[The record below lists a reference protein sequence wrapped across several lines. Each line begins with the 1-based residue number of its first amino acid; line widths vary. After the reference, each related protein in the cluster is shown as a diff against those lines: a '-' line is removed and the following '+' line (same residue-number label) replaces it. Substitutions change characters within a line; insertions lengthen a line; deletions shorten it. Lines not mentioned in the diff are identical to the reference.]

1 MRRELR
7 GTRILITGASS
18 GIGRCLAEQA
28 AREGARLALVA
39 RTADK
44 LRELASALAVYG
56 AEVVPVAADITSE
69 HDRQEILSRVVERF
83 DGLDVLINNAGVGS
97 WGHFAESSE
106 AILRQVME
114 VNFFAPAEL
123 IRLAIPMLRKGR
135 NPAIVNVASMCGRRG
150 IPGWTEY
157 SASKF
162 ALCGLTE
169 ALRGEMVRFGIDV
182 LLIVPGL
189 TRSDLWQ
196 HLLRNSGRYPL
207 DLSKAMLPENVAAGI
222 LRALKKNRTE
232 TTLGR
237 EARWI
242 LRVNRFMP
250 RLVDAFL
257 VRQVRRLYASA

>member
-7 GTRILITGASS
+7 GTRVLITGASS

-44 LRELASALAVYG
+44 LRELASALSASG
-56 AEVVPVAADITSE
+56 AEVMPLPADVTSE
-69 HDRQEILSRVVERF
+69 QDRQDIVSRVVERF
-83 DGLDVLINNAGVGS
+83 DGLDVLINNAGIGS
-97 WGHFAESSE
+97 RGQFAESSE

-123 IRLAIPMLRKGR
+123 IRLAIPVLRKGR

-189 TRSDLWQ
+189 TRSELWQ
-196 HLLRNSGRYPL
+196 HLLRNSGRYPI
-207 DLSKAMLPENVAAGI
+207 DLSKAMLPEKVAAGI
-222 LRALKKNRTE
+222 LHAIKKNRTE

-237 EARWI
+237 EARWV

-250 RLVDAFL
+250 RLVDAYIA
-257 VRQVRRLYASA
+257 RQVRKLYVTA